1 MIKLEVAKLLH
12 PKQMDVYQNRTR
24 FTVIVAGR
32 RFGKTILSSVILVV
46 SAIKE
51 KGVYWWVSP
60 TKDVGRPAWRMVK
73 NFVKKIYGETVRV
86 NETLKFIE
94 LPNGS
99 VIEFKSA
106 DNPDSLRGEGLSGLV
121 MDECAQVK
129 EEAWTESLRPAL
141 SDKLGWAIFIGTPKK
156 RNWFFHLFKNA
167 EKLENWSRYTFTT
180 YDNPYIP
187 ASEIDEAKR
196 VMSERE
202 FRQEYLAEFVS
213 DEGFIFRK
221 EWFANRFIPQRQ
233 DILET
238 YISWDTAA
246 SVSGTAAYSCGVVGH
261 ITKDYRLHIAEVYRE
276 RLEFPQLQYRI
287 ESLAKKYLH
296 TLRSIIIE
304 QKSSGIS
311 VIQSLQQTTS
321 EEISGLI
328 YGWNPKG
335 SKEARG
341 YEAAKW
347 CEKGM
352 VILPP
357 YEGNSWLIEYE
368 EELLSF
374 PDSEFADQTDATTQL
389 ITCLSNYL
397 ERGL

>member
-1 MIKLEVAKLLH
+1 MK
-12 PKQMDVYQNRTR
+12 VYKNRNR

-46 SAIKE
+46 SAIKQV
-51 KGVYWWVSP
+51 GVYWWVSP
-60 TKDVGRPAWRMVK
+60 TKDVGRPAWRLVK
-73 NFVKKIYGETVRV
+73 NFIKKVYGETVRV
-86 NETLKFIE
+86 NETLKVIE

-106 DNPDSLRGEGLSGLV
+106 DNPDSLRGEGLTGLV
-121 MDECAQVK
+121 IDECAQIK

-141 SDKLGWAIFIGTPKK
+141 SDKKGWVIFIGTPKK
-156 RNWFFHLFKNA
+156 RNWFFHLWKRA
-167 EKLENWSRYTFTT
+167 ESLENWSRFAFTT
-180 YDNPYIP
+180 YDNPYIDKN
-187 ASEIDEAKR
+187 EIDEAKK

-221 EWFANRFIPQRQ
+221 EWFANRYIPPHHE
-233 DILET
+233 ILET
-238 YISWDTAA
+238 FISWDTAA
-246 SVSGTAAYSCGVVGH
+246 SISGTAAYSCGVVGQ
-261 ITKDYRLHIAEVYRE
+261 ITKDYKLFIPEVYRE

-287 ESLAKKYLH
+287 ETLGKKYLS
-296 TLRSIIIE
+296 TLRGIIVE

-311 VIQSLQQTTS
+311 VIQSLQQTTT
-321 EEISGLI
+321 EEISRLI

-347 CEKGM
+347 AEKGSI
-352 VILPP
+352 ILPP
-357 YEGNSWLIEYE
+357 YENNSWLIDYE

-374 PDSEFADQTDATTQL
+374 PDSQYVDQVDATTQL

-397 ERGL
+397 ERGLN